1 MSTGDRGFLYVLE
14 GGARIGGTE
23 VRKGDVAWFPYGPF
37 VMEYPASRR
46 SLTIRRGGW

>member
-23 VRKGDVAWFPYGPF
+23 VRKGDVAWFAYGPF
-37 VMEYPASRR
+37 VMNTPPAGVR
-46 SLTIRRGGW
+46 